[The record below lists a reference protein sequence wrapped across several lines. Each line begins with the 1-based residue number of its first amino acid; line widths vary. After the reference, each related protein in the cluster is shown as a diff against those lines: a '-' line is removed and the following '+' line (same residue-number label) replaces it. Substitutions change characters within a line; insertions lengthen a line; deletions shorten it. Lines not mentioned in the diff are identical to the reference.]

1 MIAFDEI
8 EPPHTRITAMG
19 SDAEHK
25 NEVQPQAVVRS
36 DLYVAYSLTQTRQ
49 LSELHHAIVADLF
62 GDRSFSELGQ
72 IAVGAV
78 VGRTNDQQISIADLT
93 GTGIQDTAIAN
104 LAFTRTLAANVG
116 TKIEDNLPKTFV
128 DKGLVFLTPAV

>member
-1 MIAFDEI
+1 
-8 EPPHTRITAMG
+8 MG

-36 DLYVAYSLTQTRQ
+36 DLYVADSLTQTRQ
-49 LSELHHAIVADLF
+49 LSELHHATVADLF
-62 GDRSFSELGQ
+62 GEDRSFSELGQ

-104 LAFTRTLAANVG
+104 LAFIRTLAANVG
-116 TKIEDNLPKTFV
+116 TKIEDNLRKTFV
-128 DKGLVFLTPAV
+128 DKGLVRAGSGNLNSGDKWNFCLTLA